1 MSFSSVSF
9 CRSCCSC
16 LVMCAREWCDICW
29 LTFFFGGV
37 SECLVSSSCLP
48 NRKKRDRENLNRDT
62 RQRVFFP
69 RPISLLCFWLA
80 FFLSFLIICD
90 LVEELKR
97 DEIDESSAGFLNVQ
111 RIMDEPSAQLG
122 HHENSV
128 PTVLGNGDT
137 NLVGSAPDQGQAPVL
152 RLLPNGNIAGAG
164 GGKSPRSAQD
174 TESAIVQASG
184 EKKAEKA
191 ERYAL
196 VFLILPLYL
205 SFVIDSPLLPGVGD
219 TPQTVSLPRGL
230 RLQLEETVSGR
241 KIICSSIMN
250 LARAIRN
257 GKVPTVRRTKKR
269 RLFRVK
275 ERRKLEKKRKNLRQ
289 RKKRRRAKKKKR
301 KRKTKRT
308 MRKKRRER
316 KTRRKKRRRKKRSMS
331 MRTVMKR
338 VRRESGR
345 RNDPRRHP

>member
-1 MSFSSVSF
+1 M
-9 CRSCCSC
+9 
-16 LVMCAREWCDICW
+16 
-29 LTFFFGGV
+29 
-37 SECLVSSSCLP
+37 
-48 NRKKRDRENLNRDT
+48 
-62 RQRVFFP
+62 
-69 RPISLLCFWLA
+69 
-80 FFLSFLIICD
+80 
-90 LVEELKR
+90 
-97 DEIDESSAGFLNVQ
+97 
-111 RIMDEPSAQLG
+111 
-122 HHENSV
+122 V

-269 RLFRVK
+269 RLLRVK
-275 ERRKLEKKRKNLRQ
+275 ERRNLENKRKNLRQ
-289 RKKRRRAKKKKR
+289 RKKRRRTKKKR
-301 KRKTKRT
+301 TRRTKRT

-316 KTRRKKRRRKKRSMS
+316 KKRRRKKKKRRKKRSIS

-338 VRRESGR
+338 VKRETGR